1 MGIFDF
7 LKGNKTARTK
17 APGVKVDKTKTSSK
31 IYMDEI
37 GKKITK
43 SQKTKITLKVKKN
56 VGKKK

>member
-17 APGVKVDKTKTSSK
+17 APSVKVNKTKTGSK

-37 GKKITK
+37 EKKITK

-56 VGKKK
+56 AVKK